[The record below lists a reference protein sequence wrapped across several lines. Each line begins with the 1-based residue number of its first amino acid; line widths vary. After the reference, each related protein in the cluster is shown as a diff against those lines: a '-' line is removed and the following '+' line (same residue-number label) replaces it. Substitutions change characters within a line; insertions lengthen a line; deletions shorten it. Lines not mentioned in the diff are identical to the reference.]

1 MSACHLLLAHIHSN
15 HHRIFGMHQLAIG
28 IVVQVDKKLEDAL
41 RTAVRRSLQEMSRA
55 LNGDKRLEV
64 APLFIVSLH
73 LDDTKRI
80 ELRPTVQVI
89 TLPQFPCRCW
99 VFVAART
106 IHAKWIV
113 TA

>member
-1 MSACHLLLAHIHSN
+1 M
-15 HHRIFGMHQLAIG
+15 
-28 IVVQVDKKLEDAL
+28 DKKLEDAL

-80 ELRPTVQVI
+80 ELRPTVQVSLSSDLD
-89 TLPQFPCRCW
+89 TSAPNLLPPEDNLLVHADHVKAAWPLVDRCGTSG
-99 VFVAART
+99 ALL
-106 IHAKWIV
+106 
-113 TA
+113 